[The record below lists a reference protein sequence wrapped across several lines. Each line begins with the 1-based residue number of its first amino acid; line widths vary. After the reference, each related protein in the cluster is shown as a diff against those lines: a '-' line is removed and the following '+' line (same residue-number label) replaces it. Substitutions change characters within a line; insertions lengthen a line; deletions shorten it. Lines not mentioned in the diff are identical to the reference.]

1 MFGTNSFWEGI
12 NLPEDLLEVLVILKV
27 PFSNPHNPIIS
38 AKIDIYNNEGL
49 NPFYQY
55 QIPQAILKL
64 KQGIGRLIRSH
75 NDSGVCIIAD
85 TRLMNKKYGEI
96 IMDSLPTRG
105 NITCENS
112 LIVNKTETFLNI

>member
-1 MFGTNSFWEGI
+1 M
-12 NLPEDLLEVLVILKV
+12 K
-27 PFSNPHNPIIS
+27 S
-38 AKIDIYNNEGL
+38 AL

-85 TRLMNKKYGEI
+85 TRLMNKKYGQI

-105 NITCENS
+105 NITSENS